1 MQYLSYN
8 YAMPFTIK
16 DIPLF
21 AALPAG
27 EITALESLLTRR
39 ELPAGEV
46 YFREGEVGERFA
58 IVLEGGVEIV
68 KALGTPEERVIA
80 HLGPG
85 EFIGEMS
92 LFYSDRQRS
101 ASARAG
107 GTTVLLEMTQADFD
121 GILRRQPALARRLL
135 QALSVR
141 MRNAEDLTIRDLKEK
156 NRQLSEAYE
165 ELKLAQAQLIETEK
179 MAHELRVARRIQE
192 SILPKQTPAIPGW
205 QINALWQP
213 ARQVSG
219 DFYDFIALGGQRL
232 GVVVG
237 DVTDKGMPAALVMA
251 VTRSVL
257 RFAALSQAAHD
268 QLSPGEVL
276 YEVNNILQPDMP
288 QYMFVTCLYIVLD
301 LAEGRLS
308 FANAGH
314 NLPYLCNGSQVVELR
329 ATGLPLGLLPGAFYE
344 VKEGQI
350 NLQERLVMYSDGLVE
365 AHNPVG
371 EMFGNPRLR
380 QYLSETALLSNL
392 NDDHSVARLILERL
406 GDFAGAGWEQEDD
419 ITFLTLDRLAELPR
433 G

>member
-1 MQYLSYN
+1 
-8 YAMPFTIK
+8 
-16 DIPLF
+16 
-21 AALPAG
+21 
-27 EITALESLLTRR
+27 
-39 ELPAGEV
+39 
-46 YFREGEVGERFA
+46 
-58 IVLEGGVEIV
+58 
-68 KALGTPEERVIA
+68 
-80 HLGPG
+80 
-85 EFIGEMS
+85 
-92 LFYSDRQRS
+92 
-101 ASARAG
+101 
-107 GTTVLLEMTQADFD
+107 
-121 GILRRQPALARRLL
+121 
-135 QALSVR
+135 
-141 MRNAEDLTIRDLKEK
+141 
-156 NRQLSEAYE
+156 
-165 ELKLAQAQLIETEK
+165 
-179 MAHELRVARRIQE
+179 VARRIQE

-301 LAEGRLS
+301 LADGRLS

-392 NDDHSVARLILERL
+392 DDDHSVARLILERL
-406 GDFAGAGWEQEDD
+406 GDFTGAGWEQEDD
-419 ITFLTLDRLAELPR
+419 ITFLTLDRLGELP
-433 G
+433 GG

>member
-1 MQYLSYN
+1 MAGY
-8 YAMPFTIK
+8 TIG
-16 DIPLF
+16 DVPLF
-21 AALPAG
+21 AALPAD
-27 EITALESLLTRR
+27 EIAYLEGILNRR
-39 ELPAGEV
+39 DMVAGEV
-46 YFREGEVGERFA
+46 YFVEGQLGDRFA
-58 IVLEGGVEIV
+58 IVLEGVVDIV

-80 HLGPG
+80 QLGPG

-107 GTTVLLEMTQADFD
+107 TNTALLEMTQSDFD
-121 GILRRQPALARRLL
+121 GILSRQPALARRLL

-165 ELKLAQAQLIETEK
+165 ELKQAQAQLIEKEK
-179 MAHELRVARRIQE
+179 MAHELRMARRIQE
-192 SILPKQTPAIPGW
+192 NILPKQVPNIPGW

-219 DFYDFIALGGQRL
+219 DFYDFIDLGNQRL

-268 QLSPGEVL
+268 QLSPGDVL
-276 YEVNNILQPDMP
+276 FEVNNILQPDMP
-288 QYMFVTCLYIVLD
+288 QYMFVTCLYAVLHLDSGVIVY
-301 LAEGRLS
+301 
-308 FANAGH
+308 ANAGH
-314 NLPYLCNGSQVVELR
+314 NLPYLCSRDGVSELR

-344 VKEGQI
+344 IKEGT
-350 NLQERLVMYSDGLVE
+350 LGLGERLVMYSDGLVE
-365 AHNPVG
+365 AHNPQG
-371 EMFGNPRLR
+371 EMYGLPRLR
-380 QYLSETALLSNL
+380 EGLAQAVHPPAAESEDQTARQMLSL
-392 NDDHSVARLILERL
+392 L
-406 GDFAGAGWEQEDD
+406 GDFTGAGWEQEDD
-419 ITFLTLDRLAELPR
+419 ITFLTVDRLAETPEA
-433 G
+433 